1 MVEEE
6 VVAGTSDGETPTNV
20 EPDGADTGKPEGF
33 YAASFKTK
41 EATEAGFKE
50 ASQAI
55 SRLSTENDK
64 LRKEQAQKQTELM
77 DRIVSLQESQ
87 KQSQAGDS
95 QPNAILESL
104 KERLESGDNGAVV
117 ELFQDY
123 AAGSKEYADSVAKS
137 SIEPIA
143 QLVQQNQ
150 ELLNNLRLQSD
161 PDYLA
166 RKETV
171 DTIMG
176 SGVGMAQAIAVAKSI
191 QPTVQP
197 AAPSAPGNTGGGK
210 VSDKAAVTSALEASP
225 EHQAFLKNTMKL
237 TDEEIATAIAN
248 EKAQS
253 ALQRSA

>member
-1 MVEEE
+1 MVEEIS
-6 VVAGTSDGETPTNV
+6 GT
-20 EPDGADTGKPEGF
+20 PDGDTPEVDADGANIGTPEGP
-33 YAASFKTK
+33 YVASYKTK
-41 EATEAGFKE
+41 EAAEAGILEKD
-50 ASQAI
+50 QTI
-55 SRLSTENDK
+55 SRLSQEIDK
-64 LRKEQAQKQTELM
+64 SNKGQAQKQAELM
-77 DRIVSLQESQ
+77 ERIVQLQESQ
-87 KQSQAGDS
+87 GQSQAGDS

-150 ELLNNLRLQSD
+150 ELLNNLKLQSD

-176 SGVGMAQAIAVAKSI
+176 TGVNMAQAIAVAKSI